1 MSESKRGFRQKINSI
16 PMWECIRYTRI
27 RRENVHKRPVE
38 VKKRLF
44 QIIEYD
50 FTFSYCLHSLL
61 LQVSILRKF
70 KIRYTC
76 SIEHA
81 LQPQL
86 SVLPPTSITYLYGP
100 INYIYRSIASLPSD
114 NDTKAGKGWS
124 TGKSNNFGILSSLFV
139 SYECGSDIL
148 FISCWTPFDLD

>member
-1 MSESKRGFRQKINSI
+1 
-16 PMWECIRYTRI
+16 MWECIRYTRI
-27 RRENVHKRPVE
+27 RRENVHKRPDE

-76 SIEHA
+76 SIEHIA
-81 LQPQL
+81 
-86 SVLPPTSITYLYGP
+86 TSIIGTPTHLYNLPVWPNKLYLS
-100 INYIYRSIASLPSD
+100 INS
-114 NDTKAGKGWS
+114 
-124 TGKSNNFGILSSLFV
+124 FG
-139 SYECGSDIL
+139 
-148 FISCWTPFDLD
+148 

>member
-1 MSESKRGFRQKINSI
+1 
-16 PMWECIRYTRI
+16 MWECIRYTGI
-27 RRENVHKRPVE
+27 RRENIHKRPDE

-86 SVLPPTSITYLYGP
+86 SVQPPTHLYNLPVWPNKLYLSINSFT
-100 INYIYRSIASLPSD
+100 S
-114 NDTKAGKGWS
+114 
-124 TGKSNNFGILSSLFV
+124 FG
-139 SYECGSDIL
+139 
-148 FISCWTPFDLD
+148 